1 MTRSRAAEA
10 EADSDGERVGNLIAA
25 GLVLLAA
32 AVELGLREAF
42 YHVSSEVPGLLLVCL
57 LLLFIA
63 LTGLRAR
70 GVHQGRGG
78 RAMLV
83 VALAAWV
90 WVCDI
95 RWPGGPSVT
104 IGLLLLCSLGAWCLR
119 DQRWAQVRRSLTA
132 AAIIFI
138 LSQPVVAAWRARDV
152 SWPDPAPAAEPGT
165 LAPASMKVVLLL
177 DELNAES
184 AGPIAAAMERSGRP
198 VYRRAVAPVG
208 DGTAKVVPSL
218 LSRQVFHEA
227 KPCGWHTVC
236 SGSAVLSLGRVHA
249 SRPDIDI
256 VGFYFPYCAVQGL
269 RSCDVLSPAQPHL
282 DLERWRC
289 AAQRRSDWLARR
301 DGIEGRLRCA
311 TLNGEVWATLAADVE
326 AAIWRA
332 PFWQRGGLLYAH
344 VPLPHPP
351 GEGGAGTLEEH
362 YRMNIH
368 KAAKLVAAIT
378 DRLVRQGLAY
388 QLVVFS
394 DHPLRRAHWCR
405 STQYRD
411 ACSSAPEHDD
421 ESVPLLATGWV
432 SPRFDEV
439 ESNMDI
445 FALVVPERF
454 QTGLPAGASAPTKD
468 R

>member
-1 MTRSRAAEA
+1 MQITRSRAAEA
-10 EADSDGERVGNLIAA
+10 ESDGEHVGNLIAA

-42 YHVSSEVPGLLLVCL
+42 YHVSSEVPGLLLLCL
-57 LLLFIA
+57 LLLFITLA
-63 LTGLRAR
+63 GLRAR

-83 VALAAWV
+83 VALAAWA

-95 RWPGGPSVT
+95 RWPGGPSMT
-104 IGLLLLCSLGAWCLR
+104 IGLLLLCSLGAWCLD

-132 AAIIFI
+132 AAVIFVV
-138 LSQPVVAAWRARDV
+138 SQPVVAAWRARDV
-152 SWPDPAPAAEPGT
+152 SWPDPAPAAKPGRP
-165 LAPASMKVVLLL
+165 APAMTVVLLL
-177 DELNAES
+177 DELNAGS

-198 VYRRAVAPVG
+198 VYRRNVPPVG

-236 SGSAVLSLGRVHA
+236 SGSAVLSLGRVQA

-256 VGFYFPYCAVQGL
+256 VGFYFPYCAIRGL
-269 RSCDVLSPAQPHL
+269 RSCEVLSPAQPHL
-282 DLERWRC
+282 DPERWRC
-289 AAQRRSDWLARR
+289 AAQRRSDWLAQR

-332 PFWQRGGLLYAH
+332 PFWQQGGLLYVH

-351 GEGGAGTLEEH
+351 GEGGAGTLDEH
-362 YRMNIH
+362 YRMNIE

-378 DRLVRQGLAY
+378 DRLAGQSLAY

-394 DHPLRRAHWCR
+394 DHPLRSAHWCR

-411 ACSSAPEHDD
+411 ACSSAPEHSD
-421 ESVPLLATGWV
+421 ESVPLLATGSV

-439 ESNMDI
+439 KSNMDI
-445 FALVVPERF
+445 FALVAADRF
-454 QTGLPAGASAPTKD
+454 QASLPAGSRAPTRD